1 MPGKHKNPTIAFRP
15 SDWQRALIEK
25 RAAMSG
31 HYKKDFIARSCIY
44 SNIVVVGSQVN
55 IKRIVDALQEMQ
67 CTMKEIVRQLQSG
80 DFSLSRNAYKEMKED
95 FLAMAITA
103 VDIVNGAAY
112 LFDKV
117 PDTDNQHWKA
127 DLELEQFREMLNR
140 TDEGTT
146 DSEAWEDAA
155 KSENQVVQRKK

>member
-15 SDWQRALIEK
+15 SDWQRTLIEE

-31 HYKKDFIARSCIY
+31 HYKKDFIIRSCIY
-44 SNIVVVGSQVN
+44 SNIVVVGNQAN

-80 DFSLSRNAYKEMKED
+80 DFSLSGGAYKEMKED

-112 LFDKV
+112 LFDKR

-127 DLELEQFREMLNR
+127 DLEIEQFQEMLEQDNIGE
-140 TDEGTT
+140 
-146 DSEAWEDAA
+146 
-155 KSENQVVQRKK
+155 